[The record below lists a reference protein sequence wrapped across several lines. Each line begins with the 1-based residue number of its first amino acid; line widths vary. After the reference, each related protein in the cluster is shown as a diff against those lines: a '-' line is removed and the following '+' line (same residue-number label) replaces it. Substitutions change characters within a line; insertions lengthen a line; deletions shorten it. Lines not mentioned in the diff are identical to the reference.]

1 MDGQVNPDVYAS
13 LVYMAV
19 FTYNP
24 LRKVC
29 PAGCVV
35 NCKTVFV
42 FGDIMKQCKCAAVQ
56 FNIALGDVN
65 ANLKKAETALD
76 RVAKQGVQ
84 LAVLPEM
91 WSAGYDYKR
100 LTKHAE
106 ETPRVLDVISRKS
119 AEFDMVVVGSLP
131 ESNAGKIHNTAY
143 VVDRGEVIASY
154 RKLHMF
160 STMGEDRF
168 LSPGEKSLVVPTSAG
183 RLGIAICYDLR
194 FPELFR
200 KMALEGAEIICLPA
214 EWPKPRQEHWRT
226 LLRARAMENQLF
238 VIASN
243 CCGIQGKLDFFG
255 MSLLLSARGD
265 VIAEGGEED
274 VELIGTFDY
283 QEMVDYRSQIRC
295 YDDRR
300 PEIYGKLP

>member
-1 MDGQVNPDVYAS
+1 MK
-13 LVYMAV
+13 
-19 FTYNP
+19 TP
-24 LRKVC
+24 LSV
-29 PAGCVV
+29 
-35 NCKTVFV
+35 
-42 FGDIMKQCKCAAVQ
+42 AAIQ
-56 FNIALGDVN
+56 FNIALGETDQ
-65 ANLKKAETALD
+65 NLKKVELALD
-76 RVAKQGVQ
+76 RVAKQGAQ

-91 WSAGYDYKR
+91 WSVGYDYKR
-100 LTKHAE
+100 LTRHAG
-106 ETPRVLDVISRKS
+106 ETPWVLEELCKKT
-119 AEFDMVVVGSLP
+119 AELKLVVVGSLP
-131 ESNAGKIHNTAY
+131 EQDGGKIYNTAY
-143 VVDRGEVIASY
+143 VIDCGEVVGSY

-168 LSPGEKSLVVPTSAG
+168 LSPGEQTLVVPTSVG

-238 VIASN
+238 LIATN

-255 MSLLLSARGD
+255 MSLLLSARGE
-265 VIAEGGEED
+265 VLAEGGEVD
-274 VELIGTFDY
+274 TELVASFDY
-283 QEMVDYRSQIRC
+283 QEMVDYRAQIRC

-300 PEIYGKLP
+300 PEIYGMLA